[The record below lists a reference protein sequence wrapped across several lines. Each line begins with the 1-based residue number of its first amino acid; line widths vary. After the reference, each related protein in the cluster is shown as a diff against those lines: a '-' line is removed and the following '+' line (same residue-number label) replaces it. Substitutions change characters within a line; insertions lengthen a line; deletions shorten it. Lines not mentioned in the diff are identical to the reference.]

1 MNGIERVAA
10 SWARTREGQHLGMVD
25 AVLNNRNGGR
35 RRREPTLAS
44 EYLLG
49 TVTERPQVKVRRGW
63 LESTRSHH
71 PQRR

>member
-1 MNGIERVAA
+1 
-10 SWARTREGQHLGMVD
+10 MVD
-25 AVLNNRNGGR
+25 AVLKNRNGGR